1 MSVRGWCPGLFDPM
15 PSGDG
20 LLVRVKP
27 PGARLTPASAAALAA
42 ASGRYGN
49 GLIELTQRGLLQV
62 RGLRADTLTPF
73 AAAMVAAGLAHADPV
88 RERRRRI
95 IASPPF
101 DAALVAALEAMQEAS
116 PDWDALPDKFAVSV
130 NGRSGD
136 IAICYGETSLGGD
149 LATKAAPIEAVTRLI
164 AACLALG
171 GERMRAL
178 VEQHGEAAIF
188 AAAGLPT
195 RPAPYPVA
203 PPPASL
209 GVPFGQLSAAT
220 LAGLAALGAD
230 LLLTPDRS
238 IVVLGSAPL
247 AAIAERLGLIADPA
261 DPRRHVAACA
271 GAPGC
276 ASASVA
282 ARADAARWA
291 GLVSGLHVSGCAKGC
306 AHPGPAAVTLVGRE
320 GHYDLVRHGRAG
332 DVPVLRGLA
341 VGDVAAVLAAP

>member
-1 MSVRGWCPGLFDPM
+1 MSVRGWCPGLYDPM
-15 PSGDG
+15 SSGDG

-42 ASGRYGN
+42 ASAEYGN
-49 GLIELTQRGLLQV
+49 GVIELTQRGLLQI
-62 RGLRADTLTPF
+62 RGLRGETVTPF

-95 IASPPF
+95 IACPPF

-136 IAICYGETSLGGD
+136 LCICGDETGLGGD
-149 LATKAAPIEAVTRLI
+149 LATTVSPIEAVTRLV
-164 AACLALG
+164 AACLAFG
-171 GERMRAL
+171 SGRMRAL
-178 VEQHGEAAIF
+178 IECHGEAAIF
-188 AAAGLPT
+188 AAAALPT
-195 RPAPYPVA
+195 RPATHPAV

-220 LAGLAALGAD
+220 LAGLAALGND

-238 IVVLGSAPL
+238 VVLPGGAPL

-271 GAPGC
+271 GAPAC

-282 ARADAARWA
+282 TRADAARWA
-291 GLVSGLHVSGCAKGC
+291 GLAPGLHVSGCAKGC
-306 AHPGPAAVTLVGRE
+306 AHPGPAVVTLVGRE
-320 GHYDLVRHGRAG
+320 GRYDLVRHGRAG
-332 DVPVLRGLA
+332 DAPVLRGLA
-341 VGDVAAVLAAP
+341 VADIAAILAAP